1 VLVAVLGL
9 AAAAVLGL
17 LAWRTGRSWLAL
29 VPAVWAVPFFVALA
43 LSDDL
48 YGRVPEETQVAVLLW
63 SAIAALGAIIGA
75 VVHRAKDGAVT

>member
-1 VLVAVLGL
+1 VAVLGL
-9 AAAAVLGL
+9 AAAAVLGV
-17 LAWRTGRSWLAL
+17 LAWRTGRASLAL
-29 VPAVWAVPFFVALA
+29 VPAVWAVPFGVALY

-48 YGRVPEETQVAVLLW
+48 YSRVPEETQVAVLLW